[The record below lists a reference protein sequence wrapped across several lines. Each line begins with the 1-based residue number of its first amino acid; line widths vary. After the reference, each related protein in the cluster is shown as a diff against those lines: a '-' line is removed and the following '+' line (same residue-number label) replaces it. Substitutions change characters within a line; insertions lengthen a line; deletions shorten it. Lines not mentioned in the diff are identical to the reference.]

1 MQRMRARHLCKTML
15 VESPMMLFV
24 KFLIGSLV
32 YGLVIG
38 AALKLNIW
46 IKDRGHL
53 VDEKPGFF
61 ATGLAF
67 GWIVGLYGVPF
78 FLLLSLFVSSDYLG
92 RFMGDDISVLIAIT
106 GGLPVY
112 YFYRGLRKV
121 LLGDHDMEGID
132 HLVEVPNSALAGL
145 FILGVALLPVW
156 AGKSP
161 VDGDLIKGAFKM
173 FSVVSFY
180 LIAVLVVDG
189 IKWVIVRL
197 GFEDLYLA
205 WGRFSWKV
213 LGAALVASYY
223 AYIIGATN
231 DSGFIGVLSSMFF
244 RIIQGTTNAY
254 LGFFW

>member
-1 MQRMRARHLCKTML
+1 
-15 VESPMMLFV
+15 MMIVLS
-24 KFLIGSLV
+24 SLV
-32 YGLVIG
+32 NAAVYGFII
-38 AALKLNIW
+38 AAAVKMYIWLKDLA
-46 IKDRGHL
+46 HL
-53 VDEKPGFF
+53 APEQPGFF
-61 ATGLAF
+61 ASGLSF
-67 GWIVGLYGVPF
+67 GALLLYGVPF
-78 FLLLSLFVSSDYLG
+78 FLVLSLFVSSDFLG
-92 RFMGDDISVLIAIT
+92 RYRGDDLFMFISLI

-112 YFYRGLRKV
+112 YFYRGLRIV
-121 LLGDHDMEGID
+121 LLGDHEMDGIENI
-132 HLVEVPNSALAGL
+132 VKVPNSALAGL
-145 FILGVALLPVW
+145 FILGVALAPVW

-161 VDGDLIKGAFKM
+161 VDGDLIRGASKM
-173 FSVVSFY
+173 YSVLALY
-180 LIAVLVVDG
+180 LAAVFVVDG

-244 RIIQGTTNAY
+244 RIIQSTTNAY

>member
-1 MQRMRARHLCKTML
+1 MMIVVSFL
-15 VESPMMLFV
+15 VNAT
-24 KFLIGSLV
+24 V
-32 YGLVIG
+32 YGFIIA
-38 AALKLNIW
+38 AALSMFMWL
-46 IKDRGHL
+46 KDLPPIADDLR
-53 VDEKPGFF
+53 KFF
-61 ATGLAF
+61 AIGLSFGALVLCINAF
-67 GWIVGLYGVPF
+67 F
-78 FLLLSLFVSSDYLG
+78 FVLSLFVTSDYLG
-92 RFMGDDISVLIAIT
+92 RYRGDDIFIFISLI
-106 GGLPVY
+106 GGPLIY
-112 YFYRGLRKV
+112 CFYFGLRKV
-121 LLGDHDMEGID
+121 LLGDHDMDGID
-132 HLVEVPNSALAGL
+132 DLVDVPNSALAGL
-145 FILGVALLPVW
+145 FILGVALMPIW

-161 VDGDLIKGAFKM
+161 VDGDLIKGALKM

-205 WGRFSWKV
+205 WGRFSWQV

-223 AYIIGATN
+223 AYILGVTS

>member
-1 MQRMRARHLCKTML
+1 
-15 VESPMMLFV
+15 MMIVLS
-24 KFLIGSLV
+24 SLV
-32 YGLVIG
+32 NAAVYGFII
-38 AALKLNIW
+38 AAAVKMYIWLKDLA
-46 IKDRGHL
+46 HL
-53 VDEKPGFF
+53 APEQPGFF
-61 ATGLAF
+61 ASGLSF
-67 GWIVGLYGVPF
+67 GALLLYGVPF
-78 FLLLSLFVSSDYLG
+78 FLVLSLFVSSDFLG
-92 RFMGDDISVLIAIT
+92 RYRGDDLFMFISLI

-112 YFYRGLRKV
+112 YFYRGLRIV
-121 LLGDHDMEGID
+121 LLGDHEMDGIENI
-132 HLVEVPNSALAGL
+132 VKVPNSALAGL
-145 FILGVALLPVW
+145 FILGVALAPVW